1 MPFRVAATAHRKKD
15 SRRRGGRLE
24 QRDVERIG
32 AIAQRQLSHGRTL
45 ARAPQCG
52 GQSEIRPLLLAW
64 HDEAFF
70 VISGELKFRIGE
82 GYRTAVAG
90 ESVFASRGL
99 AHGFSNPQS
108 QEARYLVALTPSG
121 YEFYFERLAGLI
133 RKHGAMPSQE
143 ELARLMAE
151 HGTFLAAQLRS
162 SLGQ

>member
-1 MPFRVAATAHRKKD
+1 MKPGVSGSRWTTAT
-15 SRRRGGRLE
+15 RRLPRQISALH
-24 QRDVERIG
+24 IG
-32 AIAQRQLSHGRTL
+32 
-45 ARAPQCG
+45 
-52 GQSEIRPLLLAW
+52 